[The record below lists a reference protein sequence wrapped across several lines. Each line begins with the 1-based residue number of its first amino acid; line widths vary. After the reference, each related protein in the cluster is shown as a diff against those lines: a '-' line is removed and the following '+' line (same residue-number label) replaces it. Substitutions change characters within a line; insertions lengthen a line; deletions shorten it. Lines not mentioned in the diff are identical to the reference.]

1 MRGATL
7 VSLTPLPSQCY
18 KDSPFVL
25 RLQCAS
31 ICTRKGASVPDAAK
45 PQTLPSEVE
54 ARFRDSSGSM
64 HDFIQRSAQ
73 MHIEAVY
80 APDLLGGHRSHGNAV
95 GGDLPES
102 GAI

>member
-1 MRGATL
+1 MRDATL
-7 VSLTPLPSQCY
+7 VSLTPIPSGCY

-25 RLQCAS
+25 RPQCAS

-64 HDFIQRSAQ
+64 HGFNWRSA
-73 MHIEAVY
+73 ETRARALY
-80 APDLLGGHRSHGNAV
+80 APDLLGGYRSHGNAV
-95 GGDLPES
+95 GGGSP
-102 GAI
+102 